1 MSADDDVIVLAL
13 ATDASLMHSQIF
25 SCKRV
30 KLVEFLGQCSLRVT
44 HRHTLTLKIVH
55 SRICGLS

>member
-13 ATDASLMHSQIF
+13 TDASLMHSQIS

-30 KLVEFLGQCSLRVT
+30 KLLLNSSGNA
-44 HRHTLTLKIVH
+44 
-55 SRICGLS
+55 LSE

>member
-25 SCKRV
+25 FCNRV
-30 KLVEFLGQCSLRVT
+30 KLLLNSSGNA
-44 HRHTLTLKIVH
+44 
-55 SRICGLS
+55 LSE